1 MFFVSVSK
9 NLGLLSALASP
20 SPPERCGEE
29 VMGTVRGEKVR
40 NQKVRD
46 KTIYA
51 V

>member
-46 KTIYA
+46 T
-51 V
+51 